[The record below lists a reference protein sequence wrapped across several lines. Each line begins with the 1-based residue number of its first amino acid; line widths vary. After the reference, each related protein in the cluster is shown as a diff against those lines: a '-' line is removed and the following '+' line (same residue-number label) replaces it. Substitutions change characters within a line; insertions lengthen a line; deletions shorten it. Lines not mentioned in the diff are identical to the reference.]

1 MQGDCR
7 GAASGSEQARLRA
20 PPNHR
25 RNFWHSGSGLARC
38 RSQRPYGDGGRRDNG
53 ERAGKEGQWGASR
66 EGGTMVSE
74 RAGGAT
80 GSGRGGGPRVGE
92 RGRRDNGERAGKEGQ
107 WGASGQE
114 GTTVMGEGG
123 PMVSERGGGDNG
135 EGGGEEGQG
144 GASREGGRG
153 GRERG

>member
-66 EGGTMVSE
+66 EGGTMGGE
-74 RAGGAT
+74 RAGGAM
-80 GSGRGGGPRVGE
+80 GR
-92 RGRRDNGERAGKEGQ
+92 ERAGGRRVEGGRRGNGGGAGQEGQ
-107 WGASGQE
+107 WGASG
-114 GTTVMGEGG
+114 EGG
-123 PMVSERGGGDNG
+123 SMGGEQGRRANG
-135 EGGGEEGQG
+135 ERAG
-144 GASREGGRG
+144 
-153 GRERG
+153 